1 MSPHAP
7 NIAEL
12 GFQVGD
18 HVCAFYLFDREA
30 VMYVLQTHPKI
41 FVNGMIITN
50 PHYIPRQQF
59 FGSP

>member
-18 HVCAFYLFDREA
+18 HVCAFYNGGNALDDI
-30 VMYVLQTHPKI
+30 VMDYVLKGLQAC
-41 FVNGMIITN
+41 
-50 PHYIPRQQF
+50 
-59 FGSP
+59 